1 MAKQKNETSI
11 YLLALVGV
19 VGYII
24 FNKFKKDK
32 EVKELLAAGE
42 KGIDIYDAS
51 FYTQERG
58 TSYVSKDLFLNKD
71 PEFMEHVRHLQQKL
85 NISLDKMQA
94 KDFPFYPL
102 IPDGLLGWKTALA
115 IVRVFG
121 DGFVP
126 IKDKKTIIYLTNNFQ

>member
-32 EVKELLAAGE
+32 EAKGLLEAGE

-58 TSYVSKDLFLNKD
+58 TSYVSKDLFLNRD
-71 PEFMEHVRHLQQKL
+71 PEFMEHVIHLQQKL

-102 IPDGLLGWKTALA
+102 KTDGLLGWKTALA

>member
-1 MAKQKNETSI
+1 MAQKKETSI

-24 FNKFKKDK
+24 FNKFKKDQEAK
-32 EVKELLAAGE
+32 RLLEE
-42 KGIDIYDAS
+42 KTKDIDVFDAS
-51 FYTQERG
+51 FYTKERG
-58 TSYVSKDLFLNKD
+58 TSYVSKELFENKD

-85 NISLDKMQA
+85 NVALDKMQA

-102 IPDGLLGWKTALA
+102 NPDGLLGWKTALA

-121 DGFVP
+121 EGYVP
-126 IKDKKTIIYLTNNFQ
+126 IKDKKTIVYLTNNFQ